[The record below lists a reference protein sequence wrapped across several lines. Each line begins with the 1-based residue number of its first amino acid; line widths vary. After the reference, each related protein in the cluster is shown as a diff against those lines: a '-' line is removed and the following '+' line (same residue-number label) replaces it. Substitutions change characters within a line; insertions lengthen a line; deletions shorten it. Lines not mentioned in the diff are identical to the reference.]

1 MSDHFEDGRMFYLE
15 DLPGGPGGIGTLVV
29 VLVDNLPH
37 EVVAG
42 AGEHPGL
49 KPVGHVIDVVEV
61 EVILPVQ
68 RPARLVCADLP
79 VAAQGPGVGRGDG
92 PAGLQLD

>member
-1 MSDHFEDGRMFYLE
+1 MSDHFEDGRMLYLE
-15 DLPGGPGGIGTLVV
+15 DLPGGTGRISTLVV
-29 VLVDNLPH
+29 VLVDDLPH

-61 EVILPVQ
+61 EVILLVQ
-68 RPARLVCADLP
+68 RPARLVSPDLP
-79 VAAQGPGVGRGDG
+79 VAAKGPGAGRGDG